1 MFSKNL
7 NFYRENQNLSQ
18 EELAQKL
25 SVSKQSI
32 YKWEKGICYPDIN
45 NLINIANYFNIN
57 IDSLIN
63 KEIRNKKKKLQL
75 KLLLSLIKTITIPII
90 LIVIFTEKKKL

>member
-1 MFSKNL
+1 MFAKNL
-7 NFYRENQNLSQ
+7 KFYRENQNLSQ

-32 YKWEKGICYPDIN
+32 YKWEKGICYPDLN
-45 NLINIANYFNIN
+45 NLINIGNFFNIN

-63 KEIRNKKKKLQL
+63 KEIKNKKKKFQL
-75 KLLLSLIKTITIPII
+75 ELLLTFIKAITIPII
-90 LIVIFTEKKKL
+90 LIFIFTKKL

>member
-1 MFSKNL
+1 MFAKNL
-7 NFYRENQNLSQ
+7 IFYRENQNLSQ

-63 KEIRNKKKKLQL
+63 KEIKSKKKKSQL
-75 KLLLSLIKTITIPII
+75 ELLLSLIKTITIPII
-90 LIVIFTEKKKL
+90 LIIIFTEKKKL